1 MNRLK
6 GIPEATI
13 EYTAK
18 QKNCDT
24 LDIYCDLFHEKKIEF
39 DLTGGGSNCGFK
51 FENKTDM
58 GVRSYANGEMTRQI
72 KMRPSANELNLTRKY
87 VC

>member
-1 MNRLK
+1 M
-6 GIPEATI
+6 IHWIFIAT
-13 EYTAK
+13 YFT
-18 QKNCDT
+18 
-24 LDIYCDLFHEKKIEF
+24 KKIEF

-72 KMRPSANELNLTRKY
+72 KMRPSTNELNLTRKY